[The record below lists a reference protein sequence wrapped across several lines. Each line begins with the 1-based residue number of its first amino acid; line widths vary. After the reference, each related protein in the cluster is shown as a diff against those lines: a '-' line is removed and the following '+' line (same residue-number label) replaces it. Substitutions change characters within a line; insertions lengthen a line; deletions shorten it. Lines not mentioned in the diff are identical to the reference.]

1 MQTSGPVNLAASTE
15 DDLIAVCNEGLAGP
29 SALHGV
35 YAYAST
41 DGGGTFHLVS
51 RNALPSSAVGYFAVQ
66 GNLASPSAD
75 FAVMIG
81 AAGLV
86 ASFDGGAIWSTVD
99 ASPTGSGPTY
109 VGFETTAQGVAIW
122 TDDEGAT
129 PIGSLQ
135 MTFDGGHNWV
145 P

>member
-1 MQTSGPVNLAASTE
+1 MPYPG
-15 DDLIAVCNEGLAGP
+15 
-29 SALHGV
+29 
-35 YAYAST
+35 
-41 DGGGTFHLVS
+41 
-51 RNALPSSAVGYFAVQ
+51 SAVGYFAVQ
-66 GNLASPSAD
+66 GNLASPSAH